1 MSLVQSDRPSD
12 VMREIQRQG
21 KFQLCNIEL
30 FKELAIMKLK
40 EPEEGWGTFE
50 WEEWPA
56 GMVTDPLHPIKTC
69 AAIGSLNRPIPF
81 SEGS

>member
-1 MSLVQSDRPSD
+1 MNFD

-50 WEEWPA
+50 WEECPQA
-56 GMVTDPLHPIKTC
+56 SLHPIKTC
-69 AAIGSLNRPIPF
+69 SAIGSLNRPIPF
-81 SEGS
+81 SERS

>member
-1 MSLVQSDRPSD
+1 
-12 VMREIQRQG
+12 
-21 KFQLCNIEL
+21 
-30 FKELAIMKLK
+30 MKLK